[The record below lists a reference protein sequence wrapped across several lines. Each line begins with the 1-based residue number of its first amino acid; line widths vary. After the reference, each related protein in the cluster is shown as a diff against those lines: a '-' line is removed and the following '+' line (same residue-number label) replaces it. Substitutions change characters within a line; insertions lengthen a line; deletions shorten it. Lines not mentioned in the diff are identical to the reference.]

1 MWREKREGDVVSGM
15 PVTSL
20 VVSASGRA
28 AAPLLALNN
37 CLSPW
42 SMVLRGLRLFFNSR
56 RIAAYSIKAPSTA
69 LHELT
74 SLSSWSLPH
83 FVVGSFFF
91 LIFLNITT
99 NTQNWHFTNGKKH
112 KSYSRTGL
120 VYWRNIFEALYLPYR
135 TREICRQP
143 SRDQ

>member
-1 MWREKREGDVVSGM
+1 MSGM

-20 VVSASGRA
+20 VVVSASGRA

-91 LIFLNITT
+91 FFNIPQYNDQHTKLTLYKWEKTQKLFPNRTSLLTKYFRSPLPPLPNTRNMQTT
-99 NTQNWHFTNGKKH
+99 K
-112 KSYSRTGL
+112 
-120 VYWRNIFEALYLPYR
+120 
-135 TREICRQP
+135 
-143 SRDQ
+143 